1 MKRARRAGLRASRTL
16 RRLPLRGKLIL
27 GGALTLFVAFMIAGA
42 VLLSR
47 GGNAKAAEQA
57 RDVNVGGVAALA
69 LSQGAPEG
77 NVQSI
82 DITPPP
88 TPSLSLIHISEPTR
102 P

>member
-57 RDVNVGGVAALA
+57 RDVNVGGVAAGEEA
-69 LSQGAPEG
+69 SASACDDESVSGVRRRGTAGG
-77 NVQSI
+77 NEF
-82 DITPPP
+82 
-88 TPSLSLIHISEPTR
+88 L
-102 P
+102 